1 MKKTQILPHT
11 SQPELEEQALA
22 LRKNGRFTEAANLCQ
37 QIIHNNPA
45 NFKALHLLGTMA
57 VETQQYEQGVE
68 FLMQALEIFP
78 LYVEAYI
85 NLGVALEKLELFEDA
100 QFCFQKS
107 IEIEPLQ
114 FSSYHNLAS
123 FYKKQDRWADAVS
136 ILEDGIEAGE
146 KYRLESRT
154 DDNILE
160 SSFTD
165 LYFRLGLIQKEQNQ
179 IESAIRNFESVLLLN
194 PIQEKAHFYL
204 AELLFE
210 RLKNIYPQQLEAT
223 ALTNH
228 QLLQDRVTSNLDLD
242 DINRIVQL
250 YQEGLRIN
258 PEDHRAY
265 HNFGFVQMLSGQH
278 QAAEKSFKMAIDLDS
293 NHAPSYS
300 KLGDIFADRGDIEQA
315 IHYYQEGLR
324 VQPNDFITRTNL
336 GIALMH
342 KGEIEAAIS
351 ELRIAIALNPDS
363 AEVHFN
369 LSSLL
374 LLSGKYEEG
383 WSEYEYR
390 LDMNFLSRNQVRSR
404 QFAKT
409 KWAGQHLE
417 GNTILVYDEQGFGDS
432 IQFIR
437 FLHLIEARGGKV
449 ILETSPPLY
458 DLFQQFNQL
467 TIVEQIISKEDS
479 DTDLGDLNYEYYAS
493 LISLP
498 YLFGITLDN
507 IPTTDSYLVGR
518 PDKIVS
524 GISSDS
530 EHEHKRKVGLVW
542 AGSKTHRNDHN
553 RSIDLNQLKLL
564 LPRED
569 CEFYSLQVG
578 RESSEKDQILG
589 EFSVS
594 DLSSQL
600 TDFSMTA
607 SAILQLDLI
616 ITADTAVAHLAGA
629 LGKQVWTLI
638 PFIPD
643 WRWLMKRSDSP
654 WYSSMQ
660 LFRQPKRGDWES
672 VLIEV
677 DQTLDK
683 L

>member
-11 SQPELEEQALA
+11 SHPELEEQALA
-22 LRKNGRFTEAANLCQ
+22 LRKNGRLTEATNLCQ
-37 QIIHNNPA
+37 EIIDNNPA
-45 NFKALHLLGTMA
+45 NFKALHLLGTIA
-57 VETQQYEQGVE
+57 IETQQYEQGVE

-114 FSSYHNLAS
+114 FSGYHNLAS
-123 FYKKQDRWADAVS
+123 FYKKQDRWADVVS

-146 KYRLESRT
+146 KYRLELNT
-154 DDNILE
+154 DDNTLE
-160 SSFTD
+160 RSFTD

-179 IESAIRNFESVLLLN
+179 IESAIRNFETVLLLD
-194 PIQEKAHFYL
+194 PIQEEAHFRL

-210 RLKNIYPQQLEAT
+210 RLKNEYPQRLEAT
-223 ALTNH
+223 ALINR
-228 QLLQDRVTSNLDLD
+228 QLQDKVTSNLDLD
-242 DINRIVQL
+242 DTNRIIQL
-250 YQEGLRIN
+250 YQEGLRVN
-258 PEDHRAY
+258 PKDHRAH
-265 HNFGFVQMLSGQH
+265 HNLGFVQMLSGQH
-278 QAAEKSFKMAIDLDS
+278 QAAEKSFKKAIDLDS
-293 NHAPSYS
+293 NHSPSYS
-300 KLGDIFADRGDIEQA
+300 KLGDIFSDRNDIEQA

-324 VQPNDFITRTNL
+324 VQPNDFITRSNL
-336 GIALMH
+336 GVALMH

-374 LLSGKYEEG
+374 LLLGKYEEG

-404 QFAKT
+404 QFTKT
-409 KWAGQHLE
+409 KWAGQDLE
-417 GNTILVYDEQGFGDS
+417 GSTILVYDEQGFGDS

-449 ILETSPPLY
+449 ILETSPLLY

-467 TIVEQIISKEDS
+467 TIVEQIISKDDS
-479 DTDLGDLNYEYYAS
+479 DTDLDSLNYEYYAS

-507 IPTTDSYLVGR
+507 IPAADSYLAGR

-530 EHEHKRKVGLVW
+530 KCEHKRRVGLVW

-578 RESSEKDQILG
+578 RENSENDQILG
-589 EFSVS
+589 EFGVS

-616 ITADTAVAHLAGA
+616 ITVDTAVAHLAGA
-629 LGKQVWTLI
+629 LGKRVWTLI

-643 WRWLMKRSDSP
+643 WRWLMERSDSP

-677 DQTLDK
+677 DRTLDK

>member
-11 SQPELEEQALA
+11 SHPELEEQALA
-22 LRKNGRFTEAANLCQ
+22 LRKNGRLTEATNLCRE
-37 QIIHNNPA
+37 IIDNNPA
-45 NFKALHLLGTMA
+45 NFKALHLLGTIA
-57 VETQQYEQGVE
+57 IETQQYEQGVE

-114 FSSYHNLAS
+114 FSGYHNLAS
-123 FYKKQDRWADAVS
+123 FYKKQDRWADVVS

-146 KYRLESRT
+146 KYRLELNT
-154 DDNILE
+154 DDNTLE
-160 SSFTD
+160 PSFTD

-179 IESAIRNFESVLLLN
+179 IESAIRNFETVLLLD
-194 PIQEKAHFYL
+194 PIQEEAHFRL

-210 RLKNIYPQQLEAT
+210 RLKNEYPQQLEAA
-223 ALTNH
+223 ALINR
-228 QLLQDRVTSNLDLD
+228 QLQDKVTSNLDLD
-242 DINRIVQL
+242 DINRIIQL

-258 PEDHRAY
+258 PKDHRAH
-265 HNFGFVQMLSGQH
+265 HNLGFVQMLSGQH
-278 QAAEKSFKMAIDLDS
+278 QAAEKSFKKAIDLDS
-293 NHAPSYS
+293 NHSPSYS
-300 KLGDIFADRGDIEQA
+300 KLGDIFSDRNDIEQA

-324 VQPNDFITRTNL
+324 VQPNDFITRANL
-336 GIALMH
+336 GIALMN

-374 LLSGKYEEG
+374 LLLGKYEEG

-404 QFAKT
+404 QFTKT
-409 KWAGQHLE
+409 KWAGQDLE
-417 GNTILVYDEQGFGDS
+417 GSTILVYDEQGFGDS

-449 ILETSPPLY
+449 ILETSPLLY

-467 TIVEQIISKEDS
+467 TIVEQIISKDDS
-479 DTDLGDLNYEYYAS
+479 DTDLDSLNYEYYAS

-507 IPTTDSYLVGR
+507 IPAADSYLAGR

-530 EHEHKRKVGLVW
+530 KCEHKRRVGLVW

-578 RESSEKDQILG
+578 RENSENDQILG
-589 EFSVS
+589 EFGVS

-616 ITADTAVAHLAGA
+616 ITVDTAVAHLAGA

-643 WRWLMKRSDSP
+643 WRWLMERSDSP

>member
-11 SQPELEEQALA
+11 SHPELEEQALA
-22 LRKNGRFTEAANLCQ
+22 LRKNGRLTEATNLCRE
-37 QIIHNNPA
+37 IIDNNPA
-45 NFKALHLLGTMA
+45 NFKALHLLGIIA
-57 VETQQYEQGVE
+57 IETQQYEQGVE

-114 FSSYHNLAS
+114 FSGYHNLAS
-123 FYKKQDRWADAVS
+123 FYKKQDRWADVVS

-146 KYRLESRT
+146 KYRLELNT
-154 DDNILE
+154 DDNTLE
-160 SSFTD
+160 RSFTD

-179 IESAIRNFESVLLLN
+179 IESAIRNFETVLLLD
-194 PIQEKAHFYL
+194 PIQEEAHFRL

-210 RLKNIYPQQLEAT
+210 RLKNEYPQQLEAT
-223 ALTNH
+223 ALINR
-228 QLLQDRVTSNLDLD
+228 QLQDKVTSNLDLD
-242 DINRIVQL
+242 DTNRIIQL
-250 YQEGLRIN
+250 YQEGLRVN
-258 PEDHRAY
+258 PKDHRAH
-265 HNFGFVQMLSGQH
+265 HNLGFVQMLSGQH
-278 QAAEKSFKMAIDLDS
+278 QAAEKSFKKAIDLDS
-293 NHAPSYS
+293 NHSPSYS
-300 KLGDIFADRGDIEQA
+300 KLGDIFSDRNDIEQA

-324 VQPNDFITRTNL
+324 VQPNDFITRANL

-374 LLSGKYEEG
+374 LLLGKYEEG

-404 QFAKT
+404 QFTKT
-409 KWAGQHLE
+409 KWAGQDLE
-417 GNTILVYDEQGFGDS
+417 GSTILVYDEQGFGDS

-449 ILETSPPLY
+449 ILETSPLLY

-467 TIVEQIISKEDS
+467 TIVEQIISKDDS
-479 DTDLGDLNYEYYAS
+479 DTDLDSLNYEYYAS

-507 IPTTDSYLVGR
+507 IPAADSYLAGR

-530 EHEHKRKVGLVW
+530 KCEHKRRVGLVW

-578 RESSEKDQILG
+578 RENSENDQILG
-589 EFSVS
+589 EFGVS

-616 ITADTAVAHLAGA
+616 ITVDTAVAHLAGA

-643 WRWLMKRSDSP
+643 WRWLMERSDSP

>member
-11 SQPELEEQALA
+11 SHPELEEQALA
-22 LRKNGRFTEAANLCQ
+22 LRKNGRLTEATNLCQ
-37 QIIHNNPA
+37 EIIDNNPA
-45 NFKALHLLGTMA
+45 NFKALHLLGTIA
-57 VETQQYEQGVE
+57 IETQQYEQGVE

-114 FSSYHNLAS
+114 FSGYHNLAS
-123 FYKKQDRWADAVS
+123 FYKKQDRWADVVS

-146 KYRLESRT
+146 KYRLELNT
-154 DDNILE
+154 DDNTLE
-160 SSFTD
+160 RSFTD

-179 IESAIRNFESVLLLN
+179 IESAIRNFETVLLLD
-194 PIQEKAHFYL
+194 PIQEEAHFRL

-210 RLKNIYPQQLEAT
+210 RLKNEYPQQLEAT
-223 ALTNH
+223 ALINR
-228 QLLQDRVTSNLDLD
+228 QLQDKVTSNLDLD
-242 DINRIVQL
+242 DTNRIIQL
-250 YQEGLRIN
+250 YQEGLRVN
-258 PEDHRAY
+258 PKDHRAH
-265 HNFGFVQMLSGQH
+265 HNLGFVQMLSGQH
-278 QAAEKSFKMAIDLDS
+278 QAAEKSFKKAIDLDS
-293 NHAPSYS
+293 NHSPSYS
-300 KLGDIFADRGDIEQA
+300 KLGDIFSDRNDIEQA

-324 VQPNDFITRTNL
+324 VQPNDFITRANL
-336 GIALMH
+336 GIALMN

-374 LLSGKYEEG
+374 LLLGKYEEG

-404 QFAKT
+404 QFTKT
-409 KWAGQHLE
+409 KWAGQDLE
-417 GNTILVYDEQGFGDS
+417 GSTILVYDEQGFGDS

-449 ILETSPPLY
+449 ILETSPLLY

-467 TIVEQIISKEDS
+467 TIVEQIISKDDS
-479 DTDLGDLNYEYYAS
+479 DTDLDSLNYEYYAS

-507 IPTTDSYLVGR
+507 IPAADSYLAGR

-530 EHEHKRKVGLVW
+530 KCEHKRRVGLVW

-578 RESSEKDQILG
+578 RENSENDQILG
-589 EFSVS
+589 EFGVS

-616 ITADTAVAHLAGA
+616 ITVDTAVAHLAGA

-643 WRWLMKRSDSP
+643 WRWLMERSDSP

>member
-11 SQPELEEQALA
+11 SHPELEEQALA
-22 LRKNGRFTEAANLCQ
+22 LRKNGRLTEATNLCQ
-37 QIIHNNPA
+37 EIIDNNPA
-45 NFKALHLLGTMA
+45 NFKALHLLGTIA
-57 VETQQYEQGVE
+57 IETQQYEQGVE

-114 FSSYHNLAS
+114 FSGYHNLAS
-123 FYKKQDRWADAVS
+123 FYKKQDRWADVVS

-146 KYRLESRT
+146 KYRLELNT
-154 DDNILE
+154 DDNTLE
-160 SSFTD
+160 RSFTD

-179 IESAIRNFESVLLLN
+179 IESAIRNFETVLLLD
-194 PIQEKAHFYL
+194 PIQEEAHFRL

-210 RLKNIYPQQLEAT
+210 RLKNEYPQQLEAT
-223 ALTNH
+223 ALINR
-228 QLLQDRVTSNLDLD
+228 QLQDKVTSNLDLD
-242 DINRIVQL
+242 DINRIIQL

-258 PEDHRAY
+258 PKDHRAH
-265 HNFGFVQMLSGQH
+265 HNLGFVQMLSGQH
-278 QAAEKSFKMAIDLDS
+278 QAAEKSLKKAIDLDS
-293 NHAPSYS
+293 NHSPSYS
-300 KLGDIFADRGDIEQA
+300 KLGDIFSDRNDIEQA

-324 VQPNDFITRTNL
+324 VQPNDFITRANL
-336 GIALMH
+336 GVALMH

-374 LLSGKYEEG
+374 LLLGKYEEG

-404 QFAKT
+404 QFTKT
-409 KWAGQHLE
+409 KWAGQDLE
-417 GNTILVYDEQGFGDS
+417 GSTILVYDEQGFGDS

-449 ILETSPPLY
+449 ILETSPLLY

-467 TIVEQIISKEDS
+467 TIVEQIISKDDS
-479 DTDLGDLNYEYYAS
+479 DTDLDSLNYEYYAS

-507 IPTTDSYLVGR
+507 IPAADSYLAGR

-530 EHEHKRKVGLVW
+530 KCEHKRRVGLVW

-578 RESSEKDQILG
+578 RENSENDQILG
-589 EFSVS
+589 EFGVS

-616 ITADTAVAHLAGA
+616 ITVDTAVAHLAGA
-629 LGKQVWTLI
+629 LGKRVWTLI

-643 WRWLMKRSDSP
+643 WRWLMERSDSP

-677 DQTLDK
+677 DRTLDK

>member
-11 SQPELEEQALA
+11 SHPELEEQALA
-22 LRKNGRFTEAANLCQ
+22 LRKNGRLTEATNLCQ
-37 QIIHNNPA
+37 EIIDNNPA
-45 NFKALHLLGTMA
+45 NFKALHLLGTIA
-57 VETQQYEQGVE
+57 IETQQYEQGVE

-114 FSSYHNLAS
+114 FSGYHNLAS
-123 FYKKQDRWADAVS
+123 FYKKQDRWADVVS

-146 KYRLESRT
+146 KYRLELNT
-154 DDNILE
+154 DDNNLE
-160 SSFTD
+160 PSFTD

-179 IESAIRNFESVLLLN
+179 IESAIRNFETVLLLD
-194 PIQEKAHFYL
+194 PIQEEAHFRL

-210 RLKNIYPQQLEAT
+210 RLKNEYPQQLEAA
-223 ALTNH
+223 ALINR
-228 QLLQDRVTSNLDLD
+228 QLQDKVTSNLDLD
-242 DINRIVQL
+242 DINRIIQL

-258 PEDHRAY
+258 PKDHRAH
-265 HNFGFVQMLSGQH
+265 HNLGFVQMLSGQH
-278 QAAEKSFKMAIDLDS
+278 QAAEKSFKKAIDLDS
-293 NHAPSYS
+293 NHSPSYS
-300 KLGDIFADRGDIEQA
+300 KLGDIFSDRNDIEQA

-324 VQPNDFITRTNL
+324 VQPNDFITRANL

-374 LLSGKYEEG
+374 LLLGKYEEG

-404 QFAKT
+404 QFTKT
-409 KWAGQHLE
+409 KWAGQDLE
-417 GNTILVYDEQGFGDS
+417 GSTILVYDEQGFGDS

-449 ILETSPPLY
+449 ILETSPLLY

-467 TIVEQIISKEDS
+467 TIVEQIISKDDS
-479 DTDLGDLNYEYYAS
+479 DTDLDSLNYEYYAS

-507 IPTTDSYLVGR
+507 IPAADSYLAGR

-530 EHEHKRKVGLVW
+530 KCEHKRRVGLVW

-578 RESSEKDQILG
+578 RENSENDQILG
-589 EFSVS
+589 EFGVS

-616 ITADTAVAHLAGA
+616 ITVDTAVAHLAGA

-643 WRWLMKRSDSP
+643 WRWLMERSDSP

>member
-11 SQPELEEQALA
+11 SHPELEEQALA
-22 LRKNGRFTEAANLCQ
+22 LRKNGRLTEATNLCQ
-37 QIIHNNPA
+37 EIIDNNPA
-45 NFKALHLLGTMA
+45 NFKALHLLGTIA
-57 VETQQYEQGVE
+57 IETQQYEQGVE

-114 FSSYHNLAS
+114 FSGYHNLAS
-123 FYKKQDRWADAVS
+123 FYKKQDRWADVVS

-146 KYRLESRT
+146 KYRLELNT
-154 DDNILE
+154 DDNTLE
-160 SSFTD
+160 PSFTD

-179 IESAIRNFESVLLLN
+179 IESAIRNFETVLLLD
-194 PIQEKAHFYL
+194 PIQEEAHFRL

-210 RLKNIYPQQLEAT
+210 RLKNEYPQQLEAT
-223 ALTNH
+223 ALINR
-228 QLLQDRVTSNLDLD
+228 QLQDKVTSNLDLD
-242 DINRIVQL
+242 DINRIIQL

-258 PEDHRAY
+258 PKDHRAH
-265 HNFGFVQMLSGQH
+265 HNLGFVQMLSGQH
-278 QAAEKSFKMAIDLDS
+278 QAAEKSLKKAIDLDS
-293 NHAPSYS
+293 NHSPSYS
-300 KLGDIFADRGDIEQA
+300 KLGDIFSDRNDIEQA

-324 VQPNDFITRTNL
+324 VQPNDFITRANL
-336 GIALMH
+336 GVALMH

-374 LLSGKYEEG
+374 LLLGKYEEG

-404 QFAKT
+404 QFTKT
-409 KWAGQHLE
+409 KWAGQDLE
-417 GNTILVYDEQGFGDS
+417 GSTILVYDEQGFGDS

-449 ILETSPPLY
+449 ILETSPLLY

-467 TIVEQIISKEDS
+467 TIVEQIISKDDS
-479 DTDLGDLNYEYYAS
+479 DTDLDSLNYEYYAS

-507 IPTTDSYLVGR
+507 IPAADSYLAGR

-530 EHEHKRKVGLVW
+530 KCEHKRRVGLVW

-578 RESSEKDQILG
+578 RENSENDQILG
-589 EFSVS
+589 EFGVS

-616 ITADTAVAHLAGA
+616 ITVDTAVAHLAGA
-629 LGKQVWTLI
+629 LGKRVWTLI

-643 WRWLMKRSDSP
+643 WRWLMERSDSP

-677 DQTLDK
+677 DRTLDK

>member
-11 SQPELEEQALA
+11 SHPELEEQALA
-22 LRKNGRFTEAANLCQ
+22 LRKNGRLTEATNLCQ
-37 QIIHNNPA
+37 EIIDNNPA
-45 NFKALHLLGTMA
+45 NFKALHLLGTIA
-57 VETQQYEQGVE
+57 IETQQYEQGVE

-100 QFCFQKS
+100 RFCFQKS

-114 FSSYHNLAS
+114 FSGYHNLAS
-123 FYKKQDRWADAVS
+123 FYKKQDRWADVVS

-146 KYRLESRT
+146 KYRLELNT
-154 DDNILE
+154 DDNTLE
-160 SSFTD
+160 PSFTD

-179 IESAIRNFESVLLLN
+179 IESAIRNFETVLLLD
-194 PIQEKAHFYL
+194 PIQEEAHFRL

-210 RLKNIYPQQLEAT
+210 RLKNEYPQQLEAT
-223 ALTNH
+223 ALINR
-228 QLLQDRVTSNLDLD
+228 QLQDKVTCNLDLD
-242 DINRIVQL
+242 DINRIIQL

-258 PEDHRAY
+258 PKDHRAH
-265 HNFGFVQMLSGQH
+265 HNLGFVQMLSGQH
-278 QAAEKSFKMAIDLDS
+278 QAAEKSFKKAIDLDS
-293 NHAPSYS
+293 NHSPSYS
-300 KLGDIFADRGDIEQA
+300 KLGDIFSDRNDIEQA

-324 VQPNDFITRTNL
+324 VQPNDFITRANL

-374 LLSGKYEEG
+374 LLLGKYEEG

-404 QFAKT
+404 QFTKT
-409 KWAGQHLE
+409 KWAGQDLE
-417 GNTILVYDEQGFGDS
+417 GSTILVYDEQGFGDS

-449 ILETSPPLY
+449 ILETSPLLY

-467 TIVEQIISKEDS
+467 TIVEQIISKDDS
-479 DTDLGDLNYEYYAS
+479 DTDLDSLNYEYYAS

-507 IPTTDSYLVGR
+507 IPAADSYLAGR

-530 EHEHKRKVGLVW
+530 KCEHKRRVGLVW

-564 LPRED
+564 LTREN

-578 RESSEKDQILG
+578 RENSENDQILG
-589 EFSVS
+589 EFGVS

-616 ITADTAVAHLAGA
+616 ITVDTAVAHLAGA

-643 WRWLMKRSDSP
+643 WRWLMERSDSP

>member
-1 MKKTQILPHT
+1 M
-11 SQPELEEQALA
+11 
-22 LRKNGRFTEAANLCQ
+22 
-37 QIIHNNPA
+37 
-45 NFKALHLLGTMA
+45 
-57 VETQQYEQGVE
+57 
-68 FLMQALEIFP
+68 
-78 LYVEAYI
+78 
-85 NLGVALEKLELFEDA
+85 
-100 QFCFQKS
+100 
-107 IEIEPLQ
+107 
-114 FSSYHNLAS
+114 
-123 FYKKQDRWADAVS
+123 
-136 ILEDGIEAGE
+136 
-146 KYRLESRT
+146 
-154 DDNILE
+154 
-160 SSFTD
+160 
-165 LYFRLGLIQKEQNQ
+165 
-179 IESAIRNFESVLLLN
+179 N

-210 RLKNIYPQQLEAT
+210 RLKNIYPQHLEAT

-228 QLLQDRVTSNLDLD
+228 QLQDRVTSNLDLD
-242 DINRIVQL
+242 DINRIIQL

-258 PEDHRAY
+258 PEDHRAH

-300 KLGDIFADRGDIEQA
+300 KLGDVFADRGDIEQA

-324 VQPNDFITRTNL
+324 VQPNDFISRTNL
-336 GIALMH
+336 GVALMQ

-351 ELRIAIALNPDS
+351 ELRIAIALNPNS

-374 LLSGKYEEG
+374 LLLGKYEEG

-404 QFAKT
+404 QFTKT
-409 KWAGQHLE
+409 KWAGQDLE
-417 GNTILVYDEQGFGDS
+417 GSTILVYDEQGFGDS

-449 ILETSPPLY
+449 ILETSPLLY

-467 TIVEQIISKEDS
+467 TIVEQIISKDDS
-479 DTDLGDLNYEYYAS
+479 DTDLDSLNYEYYAS

-507 IPTTDSYLVGR
+507 IPAADSYLAGR

-530 EHEHKRKVGLVW
+530 KCEHKRRVGLVW

-578 RESSEKDQILG
+578 RENSENDQILG
-589 EFSVS
+589 EFGVS

-616 ITADTAVAHLAGA
+616 ITVDTVVAHLAGA

-643 WRWLMKRSDSP
+643 WRWLMERSDSP

-660 LFRQPKRGDWES
+660 LFRQPARGDWES

-677 DQTLDK
+677 AQSLDK

>member
-11 SQPELEEQALA
+11 SHPELEEQALA
-22 LRKNGRFTEAANLCQ
+22 LRKNGRLTEATNLCQ
-37 QIIHNNPA
+37 EIIDNNPA
-45 NFKALHLLGTMA
+45 NFKALHLLGTIA
-57 VETQQYEQGVE
+57 IETQQYEQGVE

-114 FSSYHNLAS
+114 FSGYHNLAS
-123 FYKKQDRWADAVS
+123 FYKKQDRWADVVS

-146 KYRLESRT
+146 KYRLELNT
-154 DDNILE
+154 DDNTLE
-160 SSFTD
+160 RSFTD

-179 IESAIRNFESVLLLN
+179 IESAIRNFETVLLLD
-194 PIQEKAHFYL
+194 PIQEEAHFRL

-210 RLKNIYPQQLEAT
+210 RLKNEYPQQLEAT
-223 ALTNH
+223 ALINR
-228 QLLQDRVTSNLDLD
+228 QLQDKVTSNLDLD
-242 DINRIVQL
+242 DINRIIQL

-258 PEDHRAY
+258 PKDHRAH
-265 HNFGFVQMLSGQH
+265 HNLGFVQMLSGQH
-278 QAAEKSFKMAIDLDS
+278 QASEKSFKKAIDLDS
-293 NHAPSYS
+293 NHSPSYS
-300 KLGDIFADRGDIEQA
+300 KLGDIFSDRNDIEQA

-324 VQPNDFITRTNL
+324 VQPNDFITRANL
-336 GIALMH
+336 GIALMN

-374 LLSGKYEEG
+374 LLLGKYEEG

-404 QFAKT
+404 QFTKT
-409 KWAGQHLE
+409 KWAGQDLE
-417 GNTILVYDEQGFGDS
+417 GSTILIYDEQGFGDS

-449 ILETSPPLY
+449 ILETSPLLY

-467 TIVEQIISKEDS
+467 TIVEQIISKDDS
-479 DTDLGDLNYEYYAS
+479 DTDLDSLNYEYYAS

-507 IPTTDSYLVGR
+507 IPAADSYLAGR

-530 EHEHKRKVGLVW
+530 KCEHKRRVGLVW

-578 RESSEKDQILG
+578 RENSENDQILG
-589 EFSVS
+589 EFGVS

-616 ITADTAVAHLAGA
+616 ITVDTVVAHLAGA

-643 WRWLMKRSDSP
+643 WRWLMERSDSP

-660 LFRQPKRGDWES
+660 LFRQPARGDWES

-677 DQTLDK
+677 AQSLDK